1 MYEHFAF
8 IFRHRKLTKYKPPSL
23 QKKTYIFASLK
34 KIHLLLIKAFIRPFA
49 VTFFIVM
56 FILLMFFLFKY
67 VDDLIGKGFEWYV
80 IAELMMYASASNV
93 AMALPL
99 AILLSSIMTF
109 GNLGEN
115 YELVAIKSAGV
126 SLRKAMQPLLI
137 LIIGLSVASFFF
149 SDYMLPKANLKYGSL
164 LWDIRNKKLSFLI
177 KAGVFNNSI
186 PGYSMRIERKGEGAI
201 DSLYGI
207 MIYDHKSGN
216 NTGIPQIIMA
226 EKGKMSKTSDGN
238 YMVLNLVNGVRYQE
252 AASNNGAYNPRQS
265 MTRMRF
271 KQTEVKFDFS
281 SFKGMTR
288 TEEDNFKNNAPMLN
302 RKELLQRRD
311 SISKTLDSLGKSL
324 ETNAKYYFKQNNYVA
339 GYTKIKTPPMVF
351 KGSVLDVIPN
361 DQKLQSLQSAY
372 DQIEA
377 LKQTIKAQLTDYDF
391 RSKEVLRAKI
401 EYQRKY
407 TLAVSCLLLFFIG
420 APLGAIIRK
429 GGLGLPV
436 VIAVIFFLF
445 YHIISTVAEK
455 SAKEGS
461 LDPVMGMWMAV
472 IILTPVGAFLTYKAT
487 VDSALFDLDY
497 YKQLIVGLFK
507 RVFRRKKKV

>member
-1 MYEHFAF
+1 M
-8 IFRHRKLTKYKPPSL
+8 
-23 QKKTYIFASLK
+23 LK

-80 IAELMMYASASNV
+80 IAELMMYASAANV

-109 GNLGEN
+109 GSLGEN

-126 SLRKAMQPLLI
+126 SLRKAMQPLFF
-137 LIIGLSVASFFF
+137 LIIGLAVASFFF

-164 LWDIRNKKLSFLI
+164 LWDVRNKKLSFLI
-177 KAGVFNNSI
+177 KPGVFNNSI
-186 PGYSMRIERKGEGAI
+186 PGYSMRVERKGEGAI

-207 MIYDHKSGN
+207 MIYDHSSAN
-216 NTGIPQIIMA
+216 GIPEITMA
-226 EKGKMSKTSDGN
+226 EKGRMSKTSDGN
-238 YMVLNLVNGVRYQE
+238 YLVLNLVNGVRYQE
-252 AASNNGAYNPRQS
+252 SSSSNGAYNPRQS
-265 MTRMRF
+265 LMRMRF

-281 SFKGMTR
+281 SFKEMTR
-288 TEEDNFKNNAPMLN
+288 TQEESFKNNAPMLN
-302 RKELLQRRD
+302 RSELLHRQD
-311 SISKTLDSLGKSL
+311 SLSKNLDSMGKGL
-324 ETNAKYYFKQNNYVA
+324 QNNAQYYFKQSSYVK
-339 GYTKIKTPPMVF
+339 GYTKIKSAPKTI
-351 KGSVLDVIPN
+351 KGSVINVIPKE
-361 DQKLQSLQSAY
+361 QRLQALQVAY
-372 DQIEA
+372 DQIDA
-377 LKQTIKAQLTDYDF
+377 LKQTISGPIADYEF
-391 RSKEVLRAKI
+391 KSKEILKAKI

-436 VIAVIFFLF
+436 VIAVVFFLF

-461 LDPVMGMWMAV
+461 LEPFVGMWMA
-472 IILTPVGAFLTYKAT
+472 IFILTPVGIFLTYKAT
-487 VDSALFDLDY
+487 VDSALFDIDY
-497 YKQLIVGLFK
+497 YKQMVTALFK
-507 RVFRRKKKV
+507 RRKKPLD

>member
-1 MYEHFAF
+1 
-8 IFRHRKLTKYKPPSL
+8 
-23 QKKTYIFASLK
+23 
-34 KIHLLLIKAFIRPFA
+34 
-49 VTFFIVM
+49 M

-126 SLRKAMQPLLI
+126 SLRKAMQPLLV
-137 LIIGLSVASFFF
+137 LIMCLALGSFFF

-164 LWDIRNKKLSFLI
+164 LWDVRNKKLSFLI
-177 KAGVFNNSI
+177 KPGVFNNSI
-186 PGYSMRIERKGEGAI
+186 PGYSMRVERKGEGAI

-207 MIYDHKSGN
+207 MIYDHNGGN
-216 NTGIPQIIMA
+216 GIPQIIMA
-226 EKGKMSKTSDGN
+226 QKGKMSKTSDGN

-252 AASNNGAYNPRQS
+252 AASNSGGYNPRQS
-265 MTRMRF
+265 LTRMRF

-281 SFKGMTR
+281 SFKDMTR
-288 TEEDNFKNNAPMLN
+288 TQEENFKNNAPMLN
-302 RKELLQRRD
+302 RKELLHRRD
-311 SISKTLDSLGKSL
+311 SLTKDLDSVGRALQTS
-324 ETNAKYYFKQNNYVA
+324 AQYYFKQSGYVK
-339 GYTKIKTPPMVF
+339 GYTKVKTPPKTI
-351 KGSVLDVIPN
+351 KGSVLTVIPE
-361 DQKLQSLQSAY
+361 DLRVQALQGAY
-372 DQIEA
+372 DQVDA
-377 LKQTIKAQLTDYDF
+377 LKQTIKGQLAEYEF
-391 RSKEVLRAKI
+391 RSKEILKAKI

-445 YHIISTVAEK
+445 YHIISTVSEK

-461 LDPVMGMWMAV
+461 LDPVVGMWMA
-472 IILTPVGAFLTYKAT
+472 IFILTPVGIFLTYKAT
-487 VDSALFDLDY
+487 VDSALFDIDY
-497 YKQLIVGLFK
+497 YKQAVVGLFK
-507 RVFRRKKKV
+507 KLSRKKAVEAGEVK

>member
-1 MYEHFAF
+1 M
-8 IFRHRKLTKYKPPSL
+8 P
-23 QKKTYIFASLK
+23 IFAGLK
-34 KIHLLLIKAFIRPFA
+34 KIHLLLIKAFIRPFI

-80 IAELMMYASASNV
+80 IAELMMYASAANV

-109 GNLGEN
+109 GSLGEN

-126 SLRKAMQPLLI
+126 SLRKAMQPLFF
-137 LIIGLSVASFFF
+137 LIIGIAVASFFF

-164 LWDIRNKKLSFLI
+164 LWDVRNKKLSFLI
-177 KAGVFNNSI
+177 KPGVFNNSI
-186 PGYSMRIERKGEGAI
+186 PGYSMRVERKGEGAI
-201 DSLYGI
+201 DSIYGI
-207 MIYDHKSGN
+207 MIYDHSGGN
-216 NTGIPQIIMA
+216 GIPQIIMA
-226 EKGKMSKTSDGN
+226 QKGKMSKTSDGN
-238 YMVLNLVNGVRYQE
+238 YLVLNLVNGVRYQE
-252 AASNNGAYNPRQS
+252 AASNNGSYNPRQS
-265 MTRMRF
+265 LTRMRF

-281 SFKGMTR
+281 SFKDMTR
-288 TEEDNFKNNAPMLN
+288 TQEENFKNNAPMLN
-302 RKELLQRRD
+302 RRELLHRRD
-311 SISKTLDSLGKSL
+311 SITRDLDSVGKAL
-324 ETNAKYYFKQNNYVA
+324 QVNAQYYFKQSSYVK
-339 GYTKIKTPPMVF
+339 GYSKIKTPPKII
-351 KGSVLDVIPN
+351 KGNVIALFPK
-361 DQKLQSLQSAY
+361 DQRVQILQSAY
-372 DQIEA
+372 DQVDA
-377 LKQTIKAQLTDYDF
+377 MKQTIKGQMTEYEF
-391 RSKEVLRAKI
+391 RNKEVLRAKI

-445 YHIISTVAEK
+445 YHIISTVSEK

-461 LDPVMGMWMAV
+461 LDPVFGMWMAV
-472 IILTPVGAFLTYKAT
+472 IVLTPVGIFLTYKAT

-497 YKQLIVGLFK
+497 YKQMVLGLFK
-507 RVFRRKKKV
+507 KKKKEVNGQAPV